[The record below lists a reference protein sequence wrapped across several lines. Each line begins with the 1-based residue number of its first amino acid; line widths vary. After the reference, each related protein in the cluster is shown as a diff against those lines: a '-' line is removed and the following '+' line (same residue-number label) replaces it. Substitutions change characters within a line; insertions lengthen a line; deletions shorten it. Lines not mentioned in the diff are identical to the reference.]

1 MIRTVYGRRDESQS
15 GGTDGQGRPAVQ
27 TDSEDG
33 MPGSGPDGR
42 QGLRQLAL
50 PFAHRPRFER
60 ADFLQ
65 AGSNAQALA
74 WLGPQGGSG
83 WPQRRLALW
92 GEAGSGKTHLLHV
105 WAAEHD
111 ALLLPGTAL
120 RDPTLSRVRGSWRA
134 IAVDDADAAP
144 DEPAL
149 LHLLNAAHEA
159 GLPVLLTARAAP
171 ARWGVT
177 LPDLDSRLRATHS
190 VGIDRPDDALLR
202 ILLIR
207 LLVERQLSVT
217 QAVVDWLLPR
227 LPRTAGAMREAA
239 RRLDE
244 AALASGRGVTR
255 TLAAAVLSVMLAWPE
270 EADEAEPEP
279 DGVRLL

>member
-1 MIRTVYGRRDESQS
+1 MGKGES
-15 GGTDGQGRPAVQ
+15 AVQ
-27 TDSEDG
+27 ADDHDEG
-33 MPGSGPDGR
+33 EER
-42 QGLRQLAL
+42 GLRQLAL

-60 ADFLQ
+60 ADFLR

-74 WLGPQGGSG
+74 WLGPGSGSG

-92 GEAGSGKTHLLHV
+92 GEAGTGKTHLLHV

-120 RDPTLSRVRGSWRA
+120 RDPDLLRRPKRVRA

-149 LHLLNAAHEA
+149 LHLLNAAQEA

-171 ARWGVT
+171 ARWGVA

-190 VGIDRPDDALLR
+190 VAIGRPDDELLR

-207 LLVERQLSVT
+207 LLVERQLVVAP
-217 QAVVDWLLPR
+217 AVIDWLLPR

-244 AALASGRGVTR
+244 TALASGRGVTR
-255 TLAAAVLSVMLAWPE
+255 ALAAAVLSGTLAGPAGSE
-270 EADEAEPEP
+270 MDEPETDP
-279 DGVRLL
+279 ARLL

>member
-1 MIRTVYGRRDESQS
+1 MPG
-15 GGTDGQGRPAVQ
+15 GRPA
-27 TDSEDG
+27 
-33 MPGSGPDGR
+33 SGPDQR
-42 QGLRQLAL
+42 QGPRQLAL

-60 ADFLQ
+60 ADFLLTP
-65 AGSNAQALA
+65 SNAQALA
-74 WLGPQGGSG
+74 WLGTDGGPA

-120 RDPTLSRVRGSWRA
+120 RDPDLLRRPARYRA

-149 LHLLNAAHEA
+149 LHLLNAAQEA

-171 ARWGVT
+171 ARWGVA

-190 VGIDRPDDALLR
+190 VAIGRPDDALLR
-202 ILLIR
+202 VLLIR
-207 LLVERQLSVT
+207 LLLERQVSVPP
-217 QAVVDWLLPR
+217 AVIDWLLPR

-255 TLAAAVLSVMLAWPE
+255 MLAAAVLSGMLAGP
-270 EADEAEPEP
+270 DGPGDGEPEA

>member
-1 MIRTVYGRRDESQS
+1 MQAGSHD
-15 GGTDGQGRPAVQ
+15 AVA
-27 TDSEDG
+27 G
-33 MPGSGPDGR
+33 FGPDGPG
-42 QGLRQLAL
+42 GLRQLAL

-60 ADFLQ
+60 ADFLR
-65 AGSNAQALA
+65 AASNAQALA
-74 WLGPQGGSG
+74 WLAPPGGAD

-105 WAAEHD
+105 WAAEQD

-120 RDPTLSRVRGSWRA
+120 RDPKLFRAPGRWRA

-149 LHLLNAAHEA
+149 LHLLNAAQEN
-159 GLPVLLTARAAP
+159 GLPVLLTARAPP

-177 LPDLDSRLRATHS
+177 LPDLASRLRATAS
-190 VGIDRPDDALLR
+190 VSINRPDDALLR
-202 ILLIR
+202 ILLMR
-207 LLVERQLSVT
+207 LLVERQL
-217 QAVVDWLLPR
+217 AVLPAVIDWLLPR
-227 LPRTAGAMREAA
+227 LPRSAGAMREAA

-255 TLAAAVLSVMLAWPE
+255 TLAAVVLSGMLAWPD
-270 EADEAEPEP
+270 EADESEIEF
-279 DGVRLL
+279 DGARLL